1 MPKYYISEFYIKKFF
16 LSLLG
21 LVIIGG
27 IVSFI
32 FDYSNNIYLSYSFS
46 ICIAIIGTIIIGY
59 SNASSSK
66 KEKEGQP
73 LFLHLFLTI
82 LLFIVNSIWGDTNIF
97 ICFLR
102 ESLSLLFLQLGVYL
116 YARAKGLRTE

>member
-1 MPKYYISEFYIKKFF
+1 MPKYYISEFYIKNFF
-16 LSLLG
+16 LSLIG
-21 LVIIGG
+21 LVIIAG

-32 FDYSNNIYLSYSFS
+32 FNYSNNIYLSYSFS
-46 ICIAIIGTIIIGY
+46 IFIKIIGTIIIGY
-59 SNASSSK
+59 FNAASSK
-66 KEKEGQP
+66 KEGHP

-102 ESLSLLFLQLGVYL
+102 ECLSLLFLQLGVYL